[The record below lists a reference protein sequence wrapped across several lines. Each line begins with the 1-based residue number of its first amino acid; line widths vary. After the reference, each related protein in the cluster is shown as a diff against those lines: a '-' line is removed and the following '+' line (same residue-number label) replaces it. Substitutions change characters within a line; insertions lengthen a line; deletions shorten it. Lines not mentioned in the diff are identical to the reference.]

1 MAEITQ
7 VLGFDAA
14 QAIQTLNLLDGALAK
29 FDARLQQNVASLK
42 AFNTGGR
49 ATATTLSRLARNAT
63 NAANA
68 LGILTTGL
76 GGVSTSSQN
85 AANSTNAITTA
96 AQQASTA
103 LANAGAAGQGAGQNV
118 ATGAGRARSALALT
132 TRESGRFTTSLELLS
147 RVVFTQAI
155 VRALSTIR
163 NSFKATAA
171 EAIEFQRQLAL
182 IRTID
187 DSGRSL
193 SQLSSEVRALS
204 DEFNIPLLD
213 AAAGLYQTIS
223 NQVGDTGESL
233 KFTAEAAKFA
243 KSTNS
248 QLADSVD
255 LLSGALKSYNL
266 GVEDTDRVSSVFF
279 KTIDLGRITADQL
292 SNAFGRVG
300 PAAAEAGVELEE
312 VGAALAAISVRGSNT
327 PETLTQFRNIIT
339 ALIKP
344 SDSMKKALRGLG
356 FESGESAIKTLG
368 LSGVLRELS
377 ASTKGSSSAMA
388 ALFPNIRGLNG
399 VAALTGDELKTLAAN
414 IDEMRVA
421 SENFAE
427 EKFLIATATDAEK
440 VTAQI
445 NKLKN
450 AFTVDL
456 GQSLLRVTAQL
467 SDTLGGVDNVVA
479 GIQSAGP
486 AIAGFTASAVALT
499 VALKGASF
507 AGLALSSSL
516 IALAGVPLAFG
527 AGKSIGEFLDRKLL
541 EKTTKAVRDSIE
553 ANKKRIEELSES
565 LEKAADEAAKADDNR
580 VQSARKATRQISN
593 NYLTLREVAKSANDG
608 MVKATKSSVNEI
620 ILAYDKLAE
629 AQQRAIADSKQA
641 QDAAENRIRSI
652 RGQQEDIEFQQR
664 TANLSDAQKAFA
676 LTKRAADLSREAA
689 QTLANAGGNQQQINI
704 ALEQRREAERAAAE
718 ALSLAQRTG
727 DKTAIARAF
736 QQQKNILDDQVRAER
751 TLLETEK
758 KREAGLIRTRLVQ
771 KSLLDQVREQA
782 KIIQDNTG
790 IFDTSTGKPFDQ
802 AALDRRAQV
811 RQQATQRLVDL
822 SKLVD
827 PQQLRSLGLTDFIN
841 EFEQTLKQD
850 PIRLRFTLEG
860 EDKRLRAHL
869 DQAFANFK
877 LDFLKITGV
886 NIAEL
891 ERLFNVKIETPE
903 QAFDYLDKAK
913 ADAAE
918 IRQQLNKATIGGEE
932 QQTARQNLQ
941 VALQEIE
948 RLASARNV
956 FQGDRADAAR
966 QAFNSSVER
975 VKAIGQQ
982 SQISQK
988 DVAKLRTEI
997 DSLFG
1002 LLGANVN
1009 DRLAFNSS
1017 QVNLTQA
1024 FAQLQ
1029 QIANLQQQASTPPLV
1044 GELQQRLQQ
1053 LDAIQQK
1060 LQSSGFSGQLKQGGD
1075 ALSAGATGLTNA
1087 ATASTT
1093 IVNNAVTG
1101 GNALSRGAQDWIRAS
1116 QATFNAPATGSSQN
1130 SFAKGGFVRY
1140 FANGGA
1146 ARGMDTIPVMARP
1159 GEAFIN
1165 PKSAQR
1171 FFSQIQAIN
1180 AGQQPVYRQH
1190 GGPIS
1195 IGDINVTV
1203 QGGSSDAAKGQA
1215 SGRAIAR
1222 VLEREVRRGTSRLP
1236 RRR

>member
-14 QAIQTLNLLDGALAK
+14 QAIQTLNVLDGALAK
-29 FDARLQQNVASLK
+29 FDARLQQNITSLK
-42 AFNTGGR
+42 SFNSGGR
-49 ATATTLSRLARNAT
+49 ATATTLSRLARNAA
-63 NAANA
+63 NAANS
-68 LGILTTGL
+68 LGVLTTGL

-85 AANSTNAITTA
+85 AANNTNAVTTA
-96 AQQASTA
+96 AQQAAAA
-103 LANAGAAGQGAGQNV
+103 LATTGAAGQNAGQRV
-118 ATGAGRARSALALT
+118 AAGAGRARSGLALAA
-132 TRESGRFTTSLELLS
+132 RESGRFTTSLELLS

-193 SQLSSEVRALS
+193 GQLSDDVRALS
-204 DEFNIPLLD
+204 DQFNIPLLE
-213 AAAGLYQTIS
+213 AAVGVYQSIS
-223 NQVGDTGESL
+223 NQVGDAGQSL

-243 KSTNS
+243 KATNS
-248 QLADSVD
+248 QLPDSVD
-255 LLSGALKSYNL
+255 LISGALKSYNL

-300 PAAAEAGVELEE
+300 PAAAEAGIELEE

-344 SDSMKKALRGLG
+344 SDTMKKALREMG

-377 ASTKGSSSAMA
+377 VSTKGSSSQMA

-399 VAALTGDELKTLAAN
+399 VAALTGDELRTLAAN

-421 SENFAE
+421 SEKFAE
-427 EKFLIATATDAEK
+427 EKFLVATATDAEK

-456 GQSLLRVTAQL
+456 GQSLLKFTADV
-467 SDTLGGVDNVVA
+467 SDALGGVDNLVTLIGSSGPAIGGMVTSLGLLA
-479 GIQSAGP
+479 GAMKTATFAGVGLST
-486 AIAGFTASAVALT
+486 AIAGFL
-499 VALKGASF
+499 L
-507 AGLALSSSL
+507 L
-516 IALAGVPLAFG
+516 PLAFG
-527 AGKSIGEFLDRKLL
+527 AGKSLGEFIDAKLL
-541 EKTTKAVRDSIE
+541 ERTTKAVHDSIE
-553 ANKKRIEELSES
+553 SNKKHTADLSEE
-565 LEKAADEAAKADDNR
+565 LEKAADTAAKADENR
-580 VQSARKATRQISN
+580 VQSVRQATRKINN
-593 NYLTLREVAKSANDG
+593 NYLTLREVAKSSNDA
-608 MVKATKSSVNEI
+608 MVKATKASINEI
-620 ILAYDKLAE
+620 VLAYDTLAE
-629 AQQRAIADSKQA
+629 AQQRAIADAKEA
-641 QDAAENRIRSI
+641 QNAAQSRIQGIQSQR
-652 RGQQEDIEFQQR
+652 EELAFEQR
-664 TANLSDAQKAFA
+664 TANLSDAQKSFA

-689 QTLANAGGNQQQINI
+689 QTLANAAGNQQQISL
-704 ALEQRREAERAAAE
+704 ALEQRREAERAAAQ
-718 ALSLAQRTG
+718 AVSLAQRTG
-727 DKTAIARAF
+727 DQAAIARAF
-736 QQQKNILDDQVRAER
+736 QQQKNILDDQLRAEKS
-751 TLLETEK
+751 LIDSEK
-758 KREAGLIRTRLVQ
+758 RREAGLIRNRQAQ
-771 KSLLDQVREQA
+771 KGLLDQIREQV
-782 KIIQDNTG
+782 KIIQDNSG
-790 IFDTSTGKPFDQ
+790 IFDTATGKPLGQ

-811 RQQATQRLVDL
+811 RQQASQRLVDL
-822 SKLVD
+822 SKLID
-827 PQQLRSLGLTDFIN
+827 PNQLRSLGLTDFIN
-841 EFEQTLKQD
+841 EFEQTLTQD
-850 PIRLRFTLEG
+850 PVRLKLTLEG
-860 EDKRLRAHL
+860 EDKRLRALL
-869 DQAFANFK
+869 DQAFSNFK

-903 QAFDYLDKAK
+903 QAFDLLDKAK
-913 ADAAE
+913 ADAKE
-918 IRQQLNKATIGGEE
+918 IRSQLNAATIGGAE
-932 QQTARQNLQ
+932 QQAARQNLQ
-941 VALQEIE
+941 TALQELDRLTAARGPAPSE
-948 RLASARNV
+948 RAE
-956 FQGDRADAAR
+956 AAR
-966 QAFNSSVER
+966 QAFDSTIER
-975 VKAIGQQ
+975 VKALSQQ
-982 SQISQK
+982 SNISQE
-988 DVAKLRTEI
+988 DVAKLRQEI
-997 DSLFG
+997 SSLFG
-1002 LLGANVN
+1002 LLDNNVN
-1009 DRLAFNSS
+1009 DRIAFNSS
-1017 QVNLTQA
+1017 NANLTEA

-1029 QIANLQQQASTPPLV
+1029 TIANLQEKAAAPPSV
-1044 GELQQRLQQ
+1044 IELQQRLQE

-1060 LQSSGFSGQLKQGGD
+1060 LQSSGFTGQLAQGGN
-1075 ALSAGATGLTNA
+1075 ALTSGATGLQNA
-1087 ATASTT
+1087 VPASTT
-1093 IVNNAVTG
+1093 IANNGIAG
-1101 GNALSRGAQDWIRAS
+1101 GNALSKGAADWIRAS
-1116 QATFNAPATGSSQN
+1116 QVTFNAPANGSSQN
-1130 SFAKGGFVRY
+1130 SFAKGGFVRH
-1140 FANGGA
+1140 FASGGL

-1165 PKSAQR
+1165 PKSTQR

-1180 AGQQPVYRQH
+1180 AGQQPVYRQQ